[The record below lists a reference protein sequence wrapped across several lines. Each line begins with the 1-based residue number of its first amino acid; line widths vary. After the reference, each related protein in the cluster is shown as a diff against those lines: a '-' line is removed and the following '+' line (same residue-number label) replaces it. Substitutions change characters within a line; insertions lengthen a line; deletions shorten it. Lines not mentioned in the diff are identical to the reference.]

1 MSMCDLKKII
11 RKAIFIYEV
20 VLSINNSE
28 VTNQNGQQGKRKNR
42 FLYRC
47 LTNLK
52 SSLQKARKIFSVL
65 FIIMERQ
72 SKSMTLILNRLFATM
87 HNLQSSESA
96 PNFAFRLFWV
106 SYSSGMVLWV
116 RTNLWVRN
124 NLSELSFEETLLPR
138 IAKRL
143 KTEGNRIADECQK
156 KSHRIYP
163 SAIIIYLLSFCESHL
178 FAIRSG
184 FLLHG
189 VPK

>member
-1 MSMCDLKKII
+1 MISRNMFVYFYPQNWYVHVWPKKNH
-11 RKAIFIYEV
+11 KEGHFY
-20 VLSINNSE
+20 LWSCSLNNNSE

-42 FLYRC
+42 FLCRC

-124 NLSELSFEETLLPR
+124 NLSELS
-138 IAKRL
+138 L
-143 KTEGNRIADECQK
+143 KN
-156 KSHRIYP
+156 
-163 SAIIIYLLSFCESHL
+163 LSFQGSQNDWKRK
-178 FAIRSG
+178 AIA
-184 FLLHG
+184 
-189 VPK
+189 